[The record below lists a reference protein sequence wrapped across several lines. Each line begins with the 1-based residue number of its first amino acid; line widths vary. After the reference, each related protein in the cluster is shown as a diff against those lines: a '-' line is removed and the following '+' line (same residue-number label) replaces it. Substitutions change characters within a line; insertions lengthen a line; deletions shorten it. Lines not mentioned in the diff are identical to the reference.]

1 MTIPS
6 WVIRP
11 ESRAS
16 NGSMVNP
23 IVFYRVQVGLQS
35 PEGITTARGVLRRFS
50 DFLKLFAALKKAFPK
65 KNIPPAPPKHS
76 LLRINSSQL
85 LVEER
90 RYALEEWMSKVLSD
104 IDLSRSVPVAAFL
117 ELEAAARS
125 SFQDANQQISDA
137 NPHVG
142 RGDSTTS
149 TPLHPNLRASVV
161 AGSSSDV
168 SKTLFNTLDYGSDN
182 AYETSDLGTPRQRGD
197 SSEICTE
204 DLSFDQELAAPI
216 ESLVKYGVS
225 DDDNGLFMG
234 GLVLEQMGDLPR
246 NKLQSENVN
255 KYLGKDSFNGNASE
269 DAFLSRE
276 RMGFLSERERD
287 KVTDHTRKHSA
298 ESVGSDM
305 SSIRGSDL
313 SNTGAMNSLGDN
325 SVDLA
330 GGTEAPSTMEAF
342 AGSGIQF
349 LNEVHVVLPLD
360 QRNKMSRVL
369 TTMQRRLVTAKTD
382 MEDLIARLNQEI
394 AVKDYLTTKV
404 KDLDVELESTKQ
416 KNKENLQQAILLE
429 RERVTQ
435 MQWDMEEL
443 RRKCL
448 EMDSKLK
455 CEQDEKVRAESA
467 KISAI
472 GEMESLLQELDVTR
486 EQLEN
491 AQKRKE
497 ELELKSK
504 ADIKVLVKEV
514 KSLRK
519 AQIELKQDLN
529 QSLKEKAELERTL
542 KKDKQRREQ
551 AKAARMKL
559 LHECQILRNRLQ
571 ECSVNFLAE
580 EEDKF
585 TVDSSSL
592 SDALDLLTTSDNRI
606 GLLLAEA
613 QLLAQDDE
621 SAVAAADN
629 TQSNELHGDAD
640 INGNDSRVTDDEV
653 RKTLADI
660 FTDNARLRKQV
671 NSIIRCALKTAIK
684 PEKEEAEEAPS
695 RKTVLNKFLER

>member
-1 MTIPS
+1 MS
-6 WVIRP
+6 
-11 ESRAS
+11 
-16 NGSMVNP
+16 
-23 IVFYRVQVGLQS
+23 L
-35 PEGITTARGVLRRFS
+35 FS
-50 DFLKLFAALKKAFPK
+50 A
-65 KNIPPAPPKHS
+65 
-76 LLRINSSQL
+76 
-85 LVEER
+85 
-90 RYALEEWMSKVLSD
+90 
-104 IDLSRSVPVAAFL
+104 
-117 ELEAAARS
+117 
-125 SFQDANQQISDA
+125 FQDANQQISDA

-246 NKLQSENVN
+246 NKIQSENVN

-342 AGSGIQF
+342 ASSGIQF
-349 LNEVHVVLPLD
+349 LNDVHVVLPLD

-404 KDLDVELESTKQ
+404 RP
-416 KNKENLQQAILLE
+416 NLHLFYFLKLFGTSLFYVNSDIFIFIY
-429 RERVTQ
+429 
-435 MQWDMEEL
+435 
-443 RRKCL
+443 CL
-448 EMDSKLK
+448 G
-455 CEQDEKVRAESA
+455 QN
-467 KISAI
+467 
-472 GEMESLLQELDVTR
+472 SLL
-486 EQLEN
+486 N
-491 AQKRKE
+491 A
-497 ELELKSK
+497 
-504 ADIKVLVKEV
+504 
-514 KSLRK
+514 
-519 AQIELKQDLN
+519 
-529 QSLKEKAELERTL
+529 
-542 KKDKQRREQ
+542 
-551 AKAARMKL
+551 
-559 LHECQILRNRLQ
+559 
-571 ECSVNFLAE
+571 F
-580 EEDKF
+580 
-585 TVDSSSL
+585 
-592 SDALDLLTTSDNRI
+592 
-606 GLLLAEA
+606 
-613 QLLAQDDE
+613 
-621 SAVAAADN
+621 
-629 TQSNELHGDAD
+629 
-640 INGNDSRVTDDEV
+640 
-653 RKTLADI
+653 
-660 FTDNARLRKQV
+660 
-671 NSIIRCALKTAIK
+671 
-684 PEKEEAEEAPS
+684 
-695 RKTVLNKFLER
+695 